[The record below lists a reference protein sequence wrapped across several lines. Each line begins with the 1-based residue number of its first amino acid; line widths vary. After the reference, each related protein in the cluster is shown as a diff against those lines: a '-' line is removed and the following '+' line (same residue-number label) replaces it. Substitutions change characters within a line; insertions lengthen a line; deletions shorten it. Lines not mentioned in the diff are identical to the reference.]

1 MATTTFEYCSL
12 HYLNL
17 WLENDMKYCHA
28 LATGDRTKKLNALR
42 EAAVAYSVA
51 RTLPSELDGSAR
63 YEPILDII
71 DPLRPTRFE
80 DRPVEEIRKI
90 ERQISREYGGRN
102 VLSATTK
109 FLWIKIKQ
117 PILIFDS
124 RARNAFG
131 IRNNDGLEEFYGK
144 WRAGFEANQGA
155 IVNACSK
162 LPAINK
168 YAVNQEVATK
178 EYIREISDQTWFHE
192 RVFDTYLWNKGGNI
206 QMVELNEEMRAN

>member
-1 MATTTFEYCSL
+1 
-12 HYLNL
+12 
-17 WLENDMKYCHA
+17 MKYCHA
-28 LATGDRTKKLNALR
+28 LATGDWTEKLTALR
-42 EAAVAYSVA
+42 DAAVAYSVA
-51 RTLPSELDGSAR
+51 RTLFSELDGPAR

-90 ERQISREYGGRN
+90 ERQISQQYGCRN

-131 IRNNDGLEEFYGK
+131 IRNNDGLEEFYEK
-144 WRAGFEANQGA
+144 WRVGFEANQ
-155 IVNACSK
+155 
-162 LPAINK
+162 
-168 YAVNQEVATK
+168 
-178 EYIREISDQTWFHE
+178 RES
-192 RVFDTYLWNKGGNI
+192 
-206 QMVELNEEMRAN
+206 